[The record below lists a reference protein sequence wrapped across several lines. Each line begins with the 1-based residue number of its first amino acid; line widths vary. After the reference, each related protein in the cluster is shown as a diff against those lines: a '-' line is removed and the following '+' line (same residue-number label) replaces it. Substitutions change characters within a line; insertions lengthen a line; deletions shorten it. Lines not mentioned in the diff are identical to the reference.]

1 MPLVVVI
8 IARLLALQDWLLA
21 QWVDAS
27 VVNTSTSCYTA
38 YQLDAN
44 VNACG
49 QQLLR
54 SEIFEEWME
63 LLAAT
68 SILIPSLLGAF

>member
-1 MPLVVVI
+1 MPLVTI
-8 IARLLALQDWLLA
+8 IVARLLALQDWFLA

-27 VVNTSTSCYTA
+27 VVNTSTSCYMA

-68 SILIPSLLGAF
+68 SILIPSVLGSF